1 MLELKMDE
9 VIEILALKIGYAA
22 TYNGVE
28 AKGPCPTSAINNA
41 KRKWELIK
49 EVELETKEV
58 KNSDESS
65 TKG

>member
-41 KRKWELIK
+41 KRKWELIQ
-49 EVELETKEV
+49 EVETKEV
-58 KNSDESS
+58 RDSDESS

>member
-41 KRKWELIK
+41 KRKWELIQ
-49 EVELETKEV
+49 EVETKEV

>member
-1 MLELKMDE
+1 MNEEIE
-9 VIEILALKIGYAA
+9 VIALKIGYAA
-22 TYNGVE
+22 TYNGAE

-41 KRKWELIK
+41 KRKWELIQ
-49 EVELETKEV
+49 EIETKEV

>member
-1 MLELKMDE
+1 MNEEIE
-9 VIEILALKIGYAA
+9 VIALKIGYAA

-41 KRKWELIK
+41 KRKWELIQ
-49 EVELETKEV
+49 EVETKEV

>member
-41 KRKWELIK
+41 KRKWELIQ
-49 EVELETKEV
+49 EIETKEV

>member
-41 KRKWELIK
+41 KRKWELIQ
-49 EVELETKEV
+49 EVETKDV
-58 KNSDESS
+58 RDSDESS